1 MRTRDVA
8 AAGLMIALVF
18 VVTRAFIVPIPQTRG
33 FFNLGEAAIYMA
45 SVLFGP
51 VVGAL
56 SGGLGSALADL
67 SLGYSQYAPYTL
79 VIKGVEGAVV
89 GLFAQRLH
97 PAGWLAAL
105 VAGIAA
111 LWLVATE
118 TWLVRLAGAAIVLAV
133 AGAIVGARSPAW
145 ARTGARLS
153 GMLGGGLLMVA
164 GYFVTQAYIFGL
176 GRLPAMAEV
185 PYNLVQVAV
194 GIVIGLAAA
203 AALERALPG
212 ATR

>member
-97 PAGWLAAL
+97 PAGWIAAL